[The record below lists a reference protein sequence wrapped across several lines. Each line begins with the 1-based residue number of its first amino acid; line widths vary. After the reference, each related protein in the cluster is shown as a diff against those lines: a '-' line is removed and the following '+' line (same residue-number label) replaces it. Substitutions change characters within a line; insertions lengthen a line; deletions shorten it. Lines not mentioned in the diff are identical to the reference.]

1 MIRLPYRGEQPNIP
15 REVVGGRNPDAHE
28 VNLYDIDAKHGDVV
42 RVDEVLEY
50 LGKVSASSSS
60 SAQR

>member
-1 MIRLPYRGEQPNIP
+1 MIRLSYRSEQPIIP
-15 REVVGGRNPDAHE
+15 CEAVDAHE
-28 VNLYDIDAKHGDVV
+28 ANLYDIDAKHGDVF
-42 RVDEVLEY
+42 RVDEILEY